1 MKKLVGFLFLSI
13 INTLIS
19 MPHTTKNL
27 KASSNQSSGI
37 NSDHKKKQKS
47 PLKKIGTAQKFTC
60 YYDNCTKS
68 FATPFLLNKH
78 IRNIHNEERIKCPY
92 HNCTK
97 SFVNKKN
104 LDNHIKRFHTPSID
118 NIIASLPQ
126 ELLATLSIVNNH
138 YARHSYQNDQPQSTS
153 SIKNIS
159 ESIYNIST
167 ASENLEK
174 KASYNT
180 LSCISNNTKNTFESA
195 YSLLDNFN
203 RALSTNNTYQAQVL
217 LENASYSTIEYLK
230 SSLLQSISITRKPEL
245 LDYIFNKEKDSSE
258 YSFTLNNFLEEISEK
273 DFTTNILKI
282 LDTKLSLER

>member
-1 MKKLVGFLFLSI
+1 
-13 INTLIS
+13 

-27 KASSNQSSGI
+27 KASSNQSSG
-37 NSDHKKKQKS
+37 SSSHYKKKQKS
-47 PLKKIGTAQKFTC
+47 PFKEIGTAQKFIC

-78 IRNIHNEERIKCPY
+78 IKNSHNHDRIKCPY
-92 HNCTK
+92 PHCTK

-104 LDNHIKRFHTPSID
+104 LDNHINKFHTPSID

-138 YARHSYQNDQPQSTS
+138 YARHAHQNDQPQSTS
-153 SIKNIS
+153 SIKSIS
-159 ESIYNIST
+159 ESGDNVST
-167 ASENLEK
+167 ASENSEK

-180 LSCISNNTKNTFESA
+180 LSCTSNNTKNTFESF

-203 RALSTNNTYQAQVL
+203 KALLANDTYQAQIL
-217 LENASYSTIEYLK
+217 LENASYSTIKYLK

-245 LDYIFNKEKDSSE
+245 LDHIFNKEKDSSE
-258 YSFTLNNFLEEISEK
+258 YSFTLNNFLEEINEK

-282 LDTKLSLER
+282 LDTQLSLEL